1 MSSNEES
8 AALEPRVA
16 IVVLNWNRW
25 RLTKE
30 CLASIEH
37 LSYSN
42 RFVIVVDNG
51 STDDS
56 VVQIQES
63 FPETTIVRNDS
74 NLGFAGGCNAG
85 INRALADGAEYVF
98 LLNNDATVEE
108 NTLRLLVGAAVRS
121 RAAICG
127 ARVMDCE
134 GTATQFNGR
143 RWPMHI
149 FGFDGVKTPGMSTGL
164 TMTDCVD
171 GCAMLLRRD
180 LLKSRLRDDGYVL
193 DPRYFLYCEDTDLCL
208 YAKRAG
214 FLCAVA
220 HEAVVKHGLAQS
232 SGGSANPRTFY
243 YLTRNRVS
251 LANRWLGLPLRFA
264 FHLYYVPSR
273 LLLLTIRAKEC
284 RSAISIGLRDG
295 YFGVRG
301 AWVSHGN

>member
-171 GCAMLLRRD
+171 GCATTDTCWILATFCIVRIPTFACMQRGQA
-180 LLKSRLRDDGYVL
+180 SYV
-193 DPRYFLYCEDTDLCL
+193 
-208 YAKRAG
+208 
-214 FLCAVA
+214 
-220 HEAVVKHGLAQS
+220 
-232 SGGSANPRTFY
+232 
-243 YLTRNRVS
+243 
-251 LANRWLGLPLRFA
+251 
-264 FHLYYVPSR
+264 R
-273 LLLLTIRAKEC
+273 LLTKPWSSTGWRKVPEALQTRGLFTI
-284 RSAISIGLRDG
+284 
-295 YFGVRG
+295 
-301 AWVSHGN
+301 